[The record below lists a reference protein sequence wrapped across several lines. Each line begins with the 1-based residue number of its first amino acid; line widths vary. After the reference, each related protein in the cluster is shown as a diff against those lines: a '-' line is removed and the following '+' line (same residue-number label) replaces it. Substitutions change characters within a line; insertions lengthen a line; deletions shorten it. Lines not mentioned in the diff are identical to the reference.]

1 MPSSRSKTQL
11 IIATIEAGIASGE
24 LAPGSRIPS
33 ARELREQF
41 GVSSTPV
48 RDAINHLKARGLLVG
63 DAGVGVFVAEHPPIG
78 GRV

>member
-1 MPSSRSKTQL
+1 MPSSRSKTQQ
-11 IIATIEAGIASGE
+11 IIAALEDGITGGD
-24 LAPGSRIPS
+24 LPPGSRIPS

-63 DAGVGVFVAEHPPIG
+63 DAGVGVFVAENPPIG
-78 GRV
+78 GQV